1 MDIYANKPS
10 FRFKNLEHYEGETIF
25 GGCGYMNRIVVF
37 VLKRT
42 KGYIVYQDKWGKR
55 FKAKRHFHKKCEF
68 FIHQNESFY
77 ADSMGM
83 QMSFLI
89 K

>member
-25 GGCGYMNRIVVF
+25 GGCGYVNRNVVF
-37 VLKRT
+37 ILKRT

-55 FKAKRHFHKKCEF
+55 HKTRRLFHKKCEF
-68 FIHQNESFY
+68 FKNTFESFY
-77 ADSMGM
+77 ADSIGE
-83 QMSFLI
+83 QMSFLL